1 MRPEHSL
8 RIKRRWILG
17 ILVGITLFLG
27 CGPDTIWLRPG
38 LDTPS
43 QHVSN
48 GRQLLDRAK
57 VDDAI
62 REFKRA
68 RELDPTYSPAFVGL
82 AIAMGRSGDM
92 QGGLETLKQA
102 ERLAQ
107 TPEERDMVADGY
119 RQLYEIL
126 QKKGSEPPRE

>member
-8 RIKRRWILG
+8 SIKRRWILG

-48 GRQLLDRAK
+48 GHQLLDRAK
-57 VDDAI
+57 VDDAM
-62 REFKRA
+62 REFERA
-68 RELDPTYSPAFVGL
+68 RELDPAYTPAFVGL
-82 AIAMGRSGDM
+82 AIAMGRSGDV
-92 QGGLETLKQA
+92 QAGLETLKKA

-107 TPEERDMVADGY
+107 TPEERDMVTDGY
-119 RQLYEIL
+119 RQLYEL
-126 QKKGSEPPRE
+126 QQK